1 VLSEKRLS
9 ERVLEMNQ
17 LLKGAKEKGY
27 QEAQEIIRKARREV
41 AGIIEEA
48 RREKARE
55 AKAKLEQAA
64 AEVEEALAELHPEE
78 ELPPERVE
86 VGDVVFVKPLNSDA
100 RILAVDGRDGK
111 VRVRAGSMELEVP
124 ISSLVRAK
132 GKEQK
137 VQKKLAQKQ
146 EEAREAAST
155 INLLGMRVEE
165 ALDELEPFLN
175 HASVQH
181 ISELRIVHGKGTGAL
196 MKGVRG
202 YLDGHPLVA
211 SFRTGERFEGG
222 DGVTVVTL
230 R

>member
-1 VLSEKRLS
+1 VL
-9 ERVLEMNQ
+9 
-17 LLKGAKEKGY
+17 
-27 QEAQEIIRKARREV
+27 
-41 AGIIEEA
+41 
-48 RREKARE
+48 
-55 AKAKLEQAA
+55 
-64 AEVEEALAELHPEE
+64 
-78 ELPPERVE
+78 
-86 VGDVVFVKPLNSDA
+86 FVKPLNCDA
-100 RILAVDGRDGK
+100 KILSVDRRDGR

-124 ISSLVRAK
+124 IGTLSRPK

-137 VQKKLAQKQ
+137 VQKKREQK
-146 EEAREAAST
+146 EERGEPVST

-165 ALDELEPFLN
+165 AIQELEPFLN
-175 HASVQH
+175 HAALDR
-181 ISELRIVHGKGTGAL
+181 IAELRIVHGKGTGAL